1 MLRRTY
7 SLGNVRPL
15 LKVLGDI
22 LGDYTRIS
30 TPIHRTLYV
39 IQTLQTS
46 GIPGVE
52 NG

>member
-7 SLGNVRPL
+7 CLGNVRPL

-22 LGDYTRIS
+22 FGTIPGS
-30 TPIHRTLYV
+30 AHTSIALYV

-46 GIPGVE
+46 GIPGIE